1 MKSITRVIFQTEWRI
16 SHLNLVVLRQVL
28 AGLDHLDRVPP
39 VLVHHGPRPVD
50 LEVQDSAR

>member
-1 MKSITRVIFQTEWRI
+1 MIYCMKSFFKAELCI

-28 AGLDHLDRVPP
+28 AGLDHLDRVSP